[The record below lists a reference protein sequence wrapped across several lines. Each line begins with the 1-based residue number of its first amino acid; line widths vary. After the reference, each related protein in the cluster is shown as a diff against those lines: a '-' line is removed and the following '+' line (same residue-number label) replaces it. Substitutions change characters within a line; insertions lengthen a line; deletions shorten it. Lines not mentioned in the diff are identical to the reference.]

1 MLKYAIW
8 IHDRWEFLENGEQH
22 VEETEKRM
30 SQMKRREEEDFRGIL
45 VRSHEISQSEVTRWL
60 MSGVALIN

>member
-1 MLKYAIW
+1 
-8 IHDRWEFLENGEQH
+8 
-22 VEETEKRM
+22 M

-60 MSGVALIN
+60 MSGVALINWVDGPNLK